1 MTWSSA
7 GIMNEGPWAWAMH
20 GSSKRA
26 GESRALEVSEISK
39 AIKTTAKELNIPI
52 IALAQLNRDADEGS
66 KPKLSNLRE
75 SGSIEQDADTVLL
88 IHRLDKNKKRDA
100 DEEPMDHN
108 TLLILAKQ
116 RNGPTP
122 EIKLN
127 FIGQHTV
134 FRNVTEKQYSNNQN
148 ERQK

>member
-1 MTWSSA
+1 M
-7 GIMNEGPWAWAMH
+7 
-20 GSSKRA
+20 
-26 GESRALEVSEISK
+26 SEISK
-39 AIKTTAKELNIPI
+39 AIKTTAKELSIPI
-52 IALAQLNRDADEGS
+52 IALAQLNRDADEQS

-75 SGSIEQDADTVLL
+75 SGSIEQDADTVML
-88 IHRLDKNKKRDA
+88 IHRLDKNKKRA
-100 DEEPMDHN
+100 GEDEEPMDHN

-127 FIGQHTV
+127 FIGEHTT
-134 FRNVTEKQYSNNQN
+134 FRNVTEKAYSNNKN